1 MAQLSSPDPFQR
13 PDTLFKWN
21 NIDTSSMFP
30 APDLDNGIVDAGVK
44 ELCIMCDKKCSE
56 ADAVKCIV
64 CGSLYCSVVCRLE
77 DREFHRRLCPALSI
91 PLPQSKDGQ
100 PTGLFQLMFWPQKE
114 SCPKIYCCKQP
125 AMELQVLKALHR
137 YAGLPEEV
145 NLDELR
151 MKTLD
156 VNPAMPWRRLGHG
169 LRMYSLALKSVP
181 AHLRQWLRVNHSIMT
196 LSRPG
201 ALRVQYGPVIV
212 AAFAKQGEGD
222 EARFQLEDVTMR
234 DFRSF
239 IDFYQFGRFNPC
251 ISASDRYP
259 LSTYNVGRC
268 RAVRLNCVV
277 DVKRFSYFF
286 KKMGDTKG
294 MPSFEPVW
302 ATTKSLNTPR
312 LPWYYAH
319 KVGLHWMIQQC
330 STNAD
335 EGETAD
341 WVRMINSI
349 FPSNKLSYMP
359 NNGLADRTVPGSL
372 LVVHKKGK
380 DISVTHV
387 LALALF
393 LMVHPS
399 DELITREKFQE
410 YWEKRFKPSGLRQF
424 ANIDLAEDETKRS
437 PHEIEESDM

>member
-1 MAQLSSPDPFQR
+1 MAQLGLPEYANNSTSRPQR
-13 PDTLFKWN
+13 PDALFNWSK
-21 NIDTSSMFP
+21 IDTSSMFP
-30 APDLDNGIVDAGVK
+30 PADLDNGIVDAGVK
-44 ELCIMCDKKCSE
+44 ELCIMCDKKCTE
-56 ADAVKCIV
+56 VDAVKCV
-64 CGSLYCSVVCRLE
+64 
-77 DREFHRRLCPALSI
+77 
-91 PLPQSKDGQ
+91 
-100 PTGLFQLMFWPQKE
+100 
-114 SCPKIYCCKQP
+114 P
-125 AMELQVLKALHR
+125 AMERQVLKALHR

-151 MKTLD
+151 METLD
-156 VNPAMPWRRLGHG
+156 LNPAMPWRRLGHG

-181 AHLRQWLRVNHSIMT
+181 AHLRQWLRINYSIMT

-212 AAFAKQGEGD
+212 VAFSKQGEGD
-222 EARFQLEDVTMR
+222 EARFQLEDITMR

-239 IDFYQFGRFNPC
+239 IDFYQFARFNPC

-259 LSTYNVGRC
+259 FSTYNVGRC

-286 KKMGDTKG
+286 KKQGETKG
-294 MPSFEPVW
+294 MPSFEAVW

-312 LPWYYAH
+312 YPWYYAF
-319 KVGLHWMIQQC
+319 KVGLHWTIQQC

-341 WVRMINSI
+341 WIRMINSI
-349 FPSNKLSYMP
+349 FPSSRLSYMP
-359 NNGLADRTVPGSL
+359 NNGLAERTVPGSL
-372 LVVHKKGK
+372 LVVHKK

-387 LALALF
+387 LAFAFF
-393 LMVHPS
+393 LMVHTS
-399 DELITREKFQE
+399 DELITREKFEE

-424 ANIDLAEDETKRS
+424 ANVDLPEDETKQS